1 MGRRAVDTRK
11 YNKIGTRRM
20 FGRILIVFFLI
31 IIGTIILVGRILFL
45 NKDKG
50 NAYEKKVLS
59 QQSYRSNE
67 INYKRGDITD
77 RNGNKL
83 AISRKVYDLVLDPVL
98 ILTKNTKGEEDF
110 VEPTAAALKKVFG
123 ISEEKFRKIINK
135 NSGIQYY
142 VMQKYKGL
150 SKDKVKK
157 FRELAEKNKKIKG
170 VTFDERYERYYP
182 YETAASKVI
191 GFCSKENIGIW
202 GIENQYNEQLS
213 GENGRRYGYFD
224 SNLELV
230 ETVKEAVNGN
240 SVVSTIDVNV
250 QGILERHMREFQERV
265 GSLNMGCIIMNPQ
278 NGEIYAMSSY
288 PEYDLNNPWELSV
301 VYSDKEIKKMKDEE
315 KSVALNQ
322 IWRNFCISDAFEPG
336 STYKPVTV
344 AACLDE
350 GVTNPKRGYVCDG
363 FQQVA
368 EHKIKCTGFSKG
380 GHGTINICQSLMESC
395 NDVMMQLGADL
406 GGAKF
411 LNYNKDFGFGQKTGI
426 DLPGEAAG
434 GVFTKDTLHSVELAT
449 SSFGQGQT
457 VTMIQLA
464 AAFSAVI
471 NGGNYYEPH
480 VVKEITSESGALISS
495 KDNAL
500 VRKVI
505 TESTSDKIR
514 NYLYKTVEEGTANP
528 AAVPGYE
535 IGGKTGTAEKHP
547 TGRGNYLLSF
557 AGFTPVEHPKV
568 MIYVVVDE
576 PHVKDQAHSIYAT
589 EFSSKVMKEI
599 LPLLGIYQ
607 SDDIKKKDKTK
618 ATDIKI
624 PSTREVPKGG
634 FSDEEYKV
642 AISN

>member
-1 MGRRAVDTRK
+1 M
-11 YNKIGTRRM
+11 
-20 FGRILIVFFLI
+20 
-31 IIGTIILVGRILFL
+31 
-45 NKDKG
+45 
-50 NAYEKKVLS
+50 
-59 QQSYRSNE
+59 
-67 INYKRGDITD
+67 
-77 RNGNKL
+77 
-83 AISRKVYDLVLDPVL
+83 
-98 ILTKNTKGEEDF
+98 
-110 VEPTAAALKKVFG
+110 EPTAAALKKVFG